1 MTQRP
6 IRLGLPWQLQ
16 HYKPLNGAH
25 PLVLSFLEGN
35 GAVEPVAITPVAA
48 TVPRETQTRVLARM
62 ARQTCPV
69 PDALLPTFLDWLS
82 LPDQV
87 AIESQASACDA
98 LFLHTAPL
106 HAATAPWIFHFES
119 FPSLFMPFMFTGQT
133 RGIALRSQG
142 WFAQVRDQLA
152 SPDCKRIFSHMRS
165 SLEILA
171 RVFDSADIAAKCHHV
186 PLGIGLREPAE
197 WLPKFEPGGR
207 LRILFTN
214 SLHGH
219 PSSFYLRGGH
229 HLLEAFALLRKQRP
243 DAELTVLSAVP
254 SDLTSRF
261 PSSHFIGVNWINSRV
276 DDATLDQ
283 LFLGHQLF
291 ALPAAGLHSHSL
303 LRAMA
308 HGCVPIVSDALGYEE
323 YTAAIE
329 DSVMVLRGVR
339 DMVYRDE
346 PEGWV
351 SDRYE
356 PYLAPSPGFAQQI
369 HDRIAE
375 RAQPAALREMALRN
389 LEHCRRRHAVPAS
402 HDAFNRMLQGR

>member
-1 MTQRP
+1 MTDRP
-6 IRLGLPWQLQ
+6 IRLGLPWLLH
-16 HYKPLNGAH
+16 HYQPLNGPH

-35 GAVEPVAITPVAA
+35 RAVEPVAITPVAK
-48 TVPRETQTRVLARM
+48 VPRDTQTQVLARM
-62 ARQTCPV
+62 ARQARQV
-69 PDALLPTFLDWLS
+69 PDELMPKFLDWLS

-87 AIESQASACDA
+87 AIESRSPDFDA

-106 HAATAPWIFHFES
+106 HAASAPWIFHFES
-119 FPSLFMPFMFTGQT
+119 FPSLFLPFMFTGDT
-133 RGIALRSQG
+133 RGVELRSQG
-142 WFAQVRDQLA
+142 WFQLVREQLA
-152 SPDCKRIFSHMRS
+152 SSECRRIFSHMRS
-165 SLEILA
+165 SLEILK
-171 RVFDSADIAAKCHHV
+171 RVCESDAIAAKCHHV
-186 PLGIGLREPAE
+186 PLGITVRDSADV
-197 WLPKFEPGGR
+197 LPKFEPGGR

-229 HLLEAFALLRKQRP
+229 HLLEAFARLRKQLP

-254 SDLTSRF
+254 GDLMSRF
-261 PSSHFIGVNWINSRV
+261 PSSHFIGVNWINTRV
-276 DDATLDQ
+276 DDTTLDQ

-323 YTAAIE
+323 YTAGIE
-329 DSVMVLRGVR
+329 DSVLSVRGVR
-339 DMVYRDE
+339 DRVYRDE

-356 PYLAPSPGFAQQI
+356 AYLAPSPLFAQQI

-375 RAQPAALREMALRN
+375 RAQLGTLREMALRN
-389 LEHCRRRHAVPAS
+389 LDHCRRRHAVAAS
-402 HDAFNRMLQGR
+402 HDGFDRMLRGC

>member
-6 IRLGLPWQLQ
+6 IRLGLPWQLN

-48 TVPRETQTRVLARM
+48 TVPREMQTRVLARL
-62 ARQTCPV
+62 ARQTNQV
-69 PDALLPTFLDWLS
+69 PDALLPTFIDWLS

-87 AIESQASACDA
+87 AIESQSDACDA
-98 LFLHTAPL
+98 LFLHTTPL
-106 HAATAPWIFHFES
+106 HAASAPWIFHFES

-133 RGIALRSQG
+133 RGVELRSQG
-142 WFAQVRDQLA
+142 WFRQVRDQLA
-152 SPDCKRIFSHMRS
+152 SGECMRIFSHMRG
-165 SLEILA
+165 SLEILT
-171 RVFDSADIAAKCHHV
+171 RVFDSAAIAAKCHHV
-186 PLGIGLREPAE
+186 PLGISLREPAE
-197 WLPKFEPGGR
+197 LLPKFEPGRR

-214 SLHGH
+214 SLHGQ

-229 HLLEAFALLRKQRP
+229 HLLEAFARLRKHLP
-243 DAELTVLSAVP
+243 DAELTILSAVP
-254 SDLTSRF
+254 TDLMARF

-276 DDATLDQ
+276 DDTTLDQ

-323 YTAAIE
+323 YTAGLQ

-346 PEGWV
+346 PGGWV
-351 SDRYE
+351 SDLYE

-375 RAQPAALREMALRN
+375 RAQPGVLREMALRN
-389 LEHCRRRHAVPAS
+389 LEYCRRQHALPAS
-402 HDAFNRMLQGR
+402 RDGFNRMLRGH

>member
-6 IRLGLPWQLQ
+6 IRLGLPWSLP

-25 PLVLSFLEGN
+25 PLVLSFLAGN
-35 GAVEPVAITPVAA
+35 RAVEPVAITPVAA

-62 ARQTCPV
+62 ARQTNAV

-133 RGIALRSQG
+133 RGIELRSQG

-152 SPDCKRIFSHMRS
+152 SGDCKRIFSHMRS
-165 SLEILA
+165 SLEILT

-186 PLGIGLREPAE
+186 PLGIALRDPAE

-219 PSSFYLRGGH
+219 PGSFYLRGGH
-229 HLLEAFALLRKQRP
+229 HLLDAFAQLRKQHP

-323 YTAAIE
+323 YTSGLE
-329 DSVMVLRGVR
+329 DSVMVVRGVR

-369 HDRIAE
+369 HDRIVE
-375 RAQPAALREMALRN
+375 RAQPRALREMSLRN
-389 LEHCRRRHAVPAS
+389 FEHCRRQHAVPAS
-402 HDAFNRMLQGR
+402 HNAFDRMLLGR

>member
-1 MTQRP
+1 MTDRP
-6 IRLGLPWQLQ
+6 IRLGLPWRLH
-16 HYKPLNGAH
+16 HYQPLNGAH

-35 GAVEPVAITPVAA
+35 GAVEPLAITPVAA

-62 ARQTCPV
+62 TRQAHQV
-69 PDALLPTFLDWLS
+69 PDELLMSFLDWLS

-87 AIESQASACDA
+87 AIESQSSACDA
-98 LFLHTAPL
+98 LFLHTTPL
-106 HAATAPWIFHFES
+106 HAASTPWIFHFES

-133 RGIALRSQG
+133 RGIELRSQG
-142 WFAQVRDQLA
+142 WFRQVRDRLA
-152 SPDCKRIFSHMRS
+152 SSDCKRIFSHMRS
-165 SLEILA
+165 SLQILT

-186 PLGIGLREPAE
+186 PLGMGLRDVAE
-197 WLPKFEPGGR
+197 LLPKFEPGGR

-214 SLHGH
+214 SLHGN
-219 PSSFYLRGGH
+219 PGSFYLRGGH
-229 HLLEAFALLRKQRP
+229 HLLEAFAQLRRHLP

-254 SDLTSRF
+254 ADLMARF
-261 PSSHFIGVNWINSRV
+261 PSSYFIGVNWINSRV

-323 YTAAIE
+323 YTSGIE
-329 DSVMVLRGVR
+329 DSVLMVRGVR

-375 RAQPAALREMALRN
+375 CARPDQLREMALRN
-389 LEHCRRRHAVPAS
+389 LEHCRRRYAVPAS
-402 HDAFNRMLQGR
+402 HDAFNRMLQGH